1 MQVDGRNI
9 KGDVR
14 EPVSIYRFVSIRL
27 VRRGFSFFKF
37 Q

>member
-14 EPVSIYRFVSIRL
+14 EPVSVYRFVPIRL
-27 VRRGFSFFKF
+27 VRRGFSSFEF